1 MAEAPRKRAASGGR
15 AAATPRR
22 STEAAL
28 PDIDAA
34 QLEALRE
41 LFWHNIVRE
50 ILGGLI
56 AVSSKRP
63 ELLDGRFAILTHG
76 GERIPIAHVTP
87 LFGFTVR
94 GSEGERQTSAAI
106 QMTVFRV
113 ATPDGEVFTLPVT
126 EIRAFHELTPELLS
140 RLQQAE
146 NDEARAAGDDDAGSR
161 PFGFAAFQALPKVE
175 PAPMRP
181 APAHPME

>member
-1 MAEAPRKRAASGGR
+1 MPDRARNQAVSKTLASKRKPNEEALAV
-15 AAATPRR
+15 
-22 STEAAL
+22 
-28 PDIDAA
+28 DAA
-34 QLEALRE
+34 QLSSLRD

-56 AVSSKRP
+56 SVSAKRP
-63 ELLDGRFAILTHG
+63 ELLDGRFAVLTHG
-76 GERIPIAHVTP
+76 GERIPIAQVTP

-94 GSEGERQTSAAI
+94 GSENERQTSAAI

-146 NDEARAAGDDDAGSR
+146 NEEARAAGDDREST
-161 PFGFAAFQALPKVE
+161 PFGFAAFQALPKVA

-181 APAHPME
+181 APGEPME

>member
-1 MAEAPRKRAASGGR
+1 MAENRRKRAAAGRGAAR
-15 AAATPRR
+15 AAKRAVDT
-22 STEAAL
+22 AL
-28 PDIDAA
+28 PEIDAA
-34 QLEALRE
+34 QLEALRQ

-56 AVSSKRP
+56 AVASKRP

-76 GERIPIAHVTP
+76 GERIPIAQVTP

-94 GSEGERQTSAAI
+94 GSESERQTSAAI

-146 NDEARAAGDDDAGSR
+146 SEAARAAGDENGESR

-181 APAHPME
+181 ASADPME

>member
-1 MAEAPRKRAASGGR
+1 MADNARKRAAAGSG
-15 AAATPRR
+15 AAR
-22 STEAAL
+22 SARTSEKAVL
-28 PDIDAA
+28 PEIDAA
-34 QLEALRE
+34 QLEALRQ

-56 AVSSKRP
+56 AVASKRP

-76 GERIPIAHVTP
+76 GERIPIAQVTP

-106 QMTVFRV
+106 QMTVFRI

-146 NDEARAAGDDDAGSR
+146 SEEARAVGDDSAESR

-181 APAHPME
+181 APEHPME